1 VNSGSS
7 NEVMFKHG
15 TAGITA
21 NDPPYN
27 TSLDFILGMFACFFS
42 ISSDA

>member
-1 VNSGSS
+1 VDSGSS

-21 NDPPYN
+21 DGPPYD
-27 TSLDFILGMFACFFS
+27 TSLDFILGMFGCFFS